1 MVDVLQLLALFP
13 LVAAIGYAALLLYLL
28 AWGARPGQPVRA
40 FGGYLALSAAW
51 ALLLSGTAPEPAFN
65 LPVKLL
71 AAGTLL
77 LGVASGDYLDWSRAR
92 RWAWMPGLAIL
103 AALLLDLSPSGPVAI
118 PLPLAAFVPTAG
130 GWLAF
135 ALWIGLSFVILARTW
150 LDYRRAYFPW
160 HANRLLHWVVFV
172 SVAVAGEALV
182 FANDPWAPAAGHL
195 VRFLATVI
203 LLRAVTNHRLFD
215 IRANL
220 RRSLAYLLLVLASA
234 VPAAL
239 VLTATLVA
247 TGRLQ
252 LSQIGSYLLILSIL
266 VLGFVLYQPFR
277 RLLERLLYSSLLGRE
292 LQTSQVVRRYS
303 QAISRTLDVDQLS
316 ALIIGT
322 VSELLATTRGALLL
336 VSVDDDGYLVEPV
349 PAIGNVPRGVQRI
362 AADSPLLEPLARGRV
377 PLLQYDVDFNPAYAG
392 VSAAERGW
400 LEEMA
405 MDVYVPIHTEDRLS
419 GLIALGPKG
428 SGLPY
433 RADELEL
440 VELLA
445 DQTVIALQNARLFSE
460 LNQQHDRIR
469 FLNTDLRRQN
479 DRLEVLDRVKTDFI
493 TIASHEL
500 RTPLT
505 QVRGYA
511 DLLKAMNEETGLS
524 REQTREIAGN
534 IIRASARLESVIAAM
549 LDASQLEISGL
560 QLMLVPTRMQ
570 AVLEAAAAEFS
581 PALRQR
587 NLLLEMQ
594 GIATLPTVRGDYRRL
609 VQAFA
614 NLIGNAIKYT
624 PDHGTVTVEG
634 TVVPGDDGA
643 QFVEIVVADTGIGI
657 DPQFHQLIFE
667 KFFRIGDPELHSTGM
682 TKYKGAGP
690 GLGLH
695 IAKGVV
701 EAHGGSIWVESDGE
715 DEERLPGS
723 RFHVILPTVP
733 PWRQGQ
739 TDLQALQAE
748 QAERYSPVSPT
759 I

>member
-1 MVDVLQLLALFP
+1 MLDMSPILALFP
-13 LVAAIGYAALLLYLL
+13 LVTAIGYAALLLYLL
-28 AWGARPGQPVRA
+28 AWGNRPGQRLRA
-40 FGGYLALSAAW
+40 FGIYLAISAGW
-51 ALLLSGTAPEPAFN
+51 SLLLAYVGPEPALN

-77 LGVASGDYLDWSRAR
+77 LALASGDYLDWSRSR
-92 RWAWMPGLAIL
+92 GWAWAAVAIL
-103 AALLLDLSPSGPVAI
+103 LAAVLLDLPPFTYI
-118 PLPLAAFVPTAG
+118 TTPLPLAAFLHTVG

-135 ALWIGLSFVILARTW
+135 ALWLGLSVVILARTW

-160 HANRLLHWVVFV
+160 HANRLLHWIVFV
-172 SVAVAGEALV
+172 TLAVLGEALV
-182 FANDPWAPAAGHL
+182 FDHHTWLQAGGHL
-195 VRFLATVI
+195 LRFLAVLT

-220 RRSLAYLLLVLASA
+220 SKSLADLLLMLASA

-239 VLTATLVA
+239 VLTATLLA
-247 TGRLQ
+247 TARLQ
-252 LSQIGSYLLILSIL
+252 LGRIGSYLLILSIL
-266 VLGFVLYQPFR
+266 VLGFILYQPFR
-277 RLLERLLYSSLLGRE
+277 RLLERLLYSTLLGRE
-292 LQTSQVVRRYS
+292 LQTSQIVRRYS

-336 VSVDDDGYLVEPV
+336 VSIDDEGFLIEPV
-349 PAIGNVPRGVQRI
+349 PAIGNVPRGLQRI
-362 AADSPLLEPLARGRV
+362 AADSPLLEPLARGRQ
-377 PLLQYDVDFNPAYAG
+377 PLLQYDVDFNPAYARTPAG
-392 VSAAERGW
+392 ERAW
-400 LEEMA
+400 LAEMA

-433 RADELEL
+433 RTDELEL

-445 DQTVIALQNARLFSE
+445 DQTVIALENARLFSE

-511 DLLKAMNEETGLS
+511 DLLKAMNEESGLS

-560 QLMLVPTRMQ
+560 QLMLAPTQ
-570 AVLEAAAAEFS
+570 LQTILNAAATQFG

-587 NLLLEMQ
+587 NLHLEMQ
-594 GIATLPTVRGDYRRL
+594 GIDRLPSLRGDYRRL
-609 VQAFA
+609 VQTFA

-624 PDHGTVTVEG
+624 PDHGTITVEG
-634 TVVPGDDGA
+634 AVVPGEDGA
-643 QFVEIVVADTGIGI
+643 DFLEVIVADTGIGI
-657 DPQFHQLIFE
+657 DPQFHQLIFD

-733 PWRQGQ
+733 PWWQGQ
-739 TDLQALQAE
+739 AGQPARRVE
-748 QAERYSPVSPT
+748 QVSPVSAT
-759 I
+759 T

>member
-1 MVDVLQLLALFP
+1 MVDISEILALFP
-13 LVAAIGYAALLLYLL
+13 PVTAIGYAVLLLYLL
-28 AWGARPGQPVRA
+28 AWGSRPGQRVRA
-40 FGGYLALSAAW
+40 FGGYLAVSAAW
-51 ALLLSGTAPEPAFN
+51 VLLLGYTEPETAFN
-65 LPVKLL
+65 APVKLL

-77 LGVASGDYLDWSRAR
+77 LALATADYLDWSLSHT
-92 RWAWMPGLAIL
+92 WAWVAAFIL
-103 AALLLDLSPSGPVAI
+103 AGSILLDLPPSTEITI
-118 PLPLAAFVPTAG
+118 PLPLANFAPTVG

-135 ALWIGLSFVILARTW
+135 GLWLGLSVVILARTW

-160 HANRLLHWVVFV
+160 HANRLLHWIFFV
-172 SVAVAGEALV
+172 TMAVAGEVLV
-182 FANDPWAPAAGHL
+182 FDNRPWVQAGGHL
-195 VRFLATVI
+195 VRFLSAVV
-203 LLRAVTNHRLFD
+203 LLRAATNHQLFD
-215 IRANL
+215 IRAIL
-220 RRSLAYLLLVLASA
+220 RKSLAYLLLVLASA

-239 VLTATLVA
+239 VLTTTLVA
-247 TGRLQ
+247 TSRLQ
-252 LSQIGSYLLILSIL
+252 LDQVGNYLVILGIL

-316 ALIIGT
+316 VLMIGT
-322 VSELLATTRGALLL
+322 VSELLGTTRGALLL
-336 VSVDDDGYLVEPV
+336 VSNDEDGYLVEPV
-349 PAIGNVPRGVQRI
+349 PGIGAVPRGAQLI
-362 AADSPLLEPLARGRV
+362 GSDSPLVEPLAEWRL

-392 VSAAERGW
+392 ISASERVW

-419 GLIALGPKG
+419 GLIALGPKA

-433 RADELEL
+433 RNDELEL

-460 LNQQHDRIR
+460 LNQQHERIR

-479 DRLEVLDRVKTDFI
+479 DRLEILDRVKTDFI

-511 DLLKAMNEETGLS
+511 DLLRAMNEETGLS

-560 QLMLVPTRMQ
+560 QLMLVPTNMQ
-570 AVLEAAAAEFS
+570 AILDTAVGQFGN
-581 PALRQR
+581 ALRQR
-587 NLLLEMQ
+587 NLLLKMR
-594 GIATLPTVRGDYRRL
+594 GIEALPSLRGDYRRL

-624 PDHGTVTVEG
+624 PDHGTVTIEG
-634 TVVPGDDGA
+634 TIIPGGDGA
-643 QFVEIVVADTGIGI
+643 EFVEVVIADTGIGI
-657 DPQFHQLIFE
+657 EPQFHQLIFE

-682 TKYKGAGP
+682 TKFKGAGP

-701 EAHGGSIWVESDGE
+701 EAHGGSIWVESEGE

-733 PWRQGQ
+733 PWWQGQ
-739 TDLQALQAE
+739 TEAPVSG
-748 QAERYSPVSPT
+748 AERYSPVSPT
-759 I
+759 T